1 MRQCSK
7 VSLFS
12 SSIEIEASGRKM
24 KRSIGLIL
32 VWHFLS
38 AIDFSYSKIVNCS
51 YINGKTDSVELSCKS
66 DFSLR
71 GFYNR
76 AYDIDS
82 DEEDYAPFHEDTS
95 IRNGECYSDL
105 FNSES
110 KEENRLNVKLLKVSA
125 HCGQSKSL
133 SDQFPNIR
141 ELDISSNSNLDRLQS
156 FKNLDK
162 VNASHNRMKSLSLFN
177 FNSLPSLYEVDY
189 SYNGI
194 ELIYGKIDEN
204 ALIAIV
210 NISHNELESFQ
221 EDDFGTM
228 TKLKVLDLSYNKIA
242 YIQLNLFQSN
252 TNLEVLRLDNN
263 PMKVF
268 DCHFLSPM
276 KNLAS
281 VTMTLDKIE
290 QIDLNC
296 KGCTIGLVP
305 DNINE
310 TIIRL
315 AGVKNVLRFN
325 NDYFKKLAYFMMA
338 ESETENISQIIELLP
353 SSLQL
358 LGIGSS
364 KLNEQNVNIIER
376 FNKLEQLILMHSN
389 MTDLE
394 PNIFSHQS
402 ESLKLLD
409 LSNNHLRINNPT
421 AIFAPLK
428 NLHTFVI
435 SNAHLENIHE
445 VLQAITPSVIHLDVS
460 FNYVG
465 KLDVTTFQRF
475 TNLQFLNL
483 SHTNLSNFG
492 FNTFYH
498 QTKLRSLD
506 LSYNQLKKVDFTLF
520 VRSFLDLTHL
530 YLEGNNLSEIKTI
543 TAVVFPKLSTLAV
556 SKNQLSCHDLAAFLH
571 QWKDLKVIGNPT
583 NQTNINGIDCDPN
596 AAEETTKKMEKVNG
610 VHILTPSK
618 QEIIVTHTESHITKY
633 SVLFLCV
640 ICCGYLVVKSKLI
653 PRIREKLAK
662 NPLATNGRCQP
673 ATSTL
678 VLMEQENL

>member
-1 MRQCSK
+1 
-7 VSLFS
+7 
-12 SSIEIEASGRKM
+12 M

-32 VWHFLS
+32 VLHFLS
-38 AIDFSYSKIVNCS
+38 AIDFSYSKIVNCTF
-51 YINGKTDSVELSCKS
+51 IDGKTDSVELNCKS
-66 DFSLR
+66 DFSLFSPYLR
-71 GFYNR
+71 R
-76 AYDIDS
+76 AYGIDS
-82 DEEDYAPFHEDTS
+82 DEEDYATFHEDTS

-110 KEENRLNVKLLKVSA
+110 KEKNRLNVKLLKA
-125 HCGQSKSL
+125 TTNCGPSELL
-133 SDQFPNIR
+133 SDQFQNIR
-141 ELDISSNSNLDRLQS
+141 ELDNSYDSNFMRFQL
-156 FKNLDK
+156 FKGLWK
-162 VNASHNRMKSLSLFN
+162 WNASHSYIPFFDLSSMYYVPNLN
-177 FNSLPSLYEVDY
+177 EIDL
-189 SYNGI
+189 SYNNIKQIFGGI
-194 ELIYGKIDEN
+194 IKNTQLSV
-204 ALIAIV
+204 V
-210 NISHNELESFQ
+210 NLSHNELGPLAETT
-221 EDDFGTM
+221 FGGM

-268 DCHFLSPM
+268 DCHLLSPM

-281 VTMTLDKIE
+281 LSVTLDKIE

-296 KGCTIGLVP
+296 KGCTIGLAP
-305 DNINE
+305 DSIND

-315 AGVKNVLRFN
+315 TGVKNVLRFN
-325 NDYFKKLAYFMMA
+325 KDYFKKLTYFMMA

-389 MTDLE
+389 ITDLE
-394 PNIFSHQS
+394 PNIFSHQI

-421 AIFAPLK
+421 ALFAPLK
-428 NLHTFVI
+428 NLLTFVI

-465 KLDVTTFQRF
+465 KLDVKTFQRF

-543 TAVVFPKLSTLAV
+543 TAVVFPKLSILAV

-571 QWKDLKVIGNPT
+571 QWKDLHVIGNPS
-583 NQTNINGIDCDPN
+583 NQAHMNGVDCDPN
-596 AAEETTKKMEKVNG
+596 AAENTSKMTELTNG

-618 QEIIVTHTESHITKY
+618 HEVIVTHTESHITKY

-640 ICCGYLVVKSKLI
+640 MCFGYLVVKSKII
-653 PRIREKLAK
+653 PRIKEELAK
-662 NPLATNGRCQP
+662 NPLATNVRCQP